1 MMTAGMIRYRMIFER
16 TLLSSP
22 FNSFVFTMMWPIR
35 IIRNS
40 WAICL
45 NSNMLICMGCVPSFL
60 CLIFLFYSLLYH
72 YDPVSIVSF
81 LVRYFL
87 LLIIYL
93 KRVRIVSAKT

>member
-1 MMTAGMIRYRMIFER
+1 
-16 TLLSSP
+16 
-22 FNSFVFTMMWPIR
+22 
-35 IIRNS
+35 
-40 WAICL
+40 
-45 NSNMLICMGCVPSFL
+45 MGCVPSFL

-93 KRVRIVSAKT
+93 KRVSIVSAKKRVVWVPSHLKFSVSCETENLR